1 MFCAI
6 AFPKISWLYL
16 SEFTLARSMYSLG
29 NSDMSLNILRLL
41 MTKYLFSLC
50 EHSFFMFPLFGGKFG
65 FTSVLAVKDTVFTYA
80 DTDHNQSPP

>member
-6 AFPKISWLYL
+6 AFPNISWLYL

-29 NSDMSLNILRLL
+29 NSDISLNILRLL

-50 EHSFFMFPLFGGKFG
+50 ECSFFMFPFVGKFG
-65 FTSVLAVKDTVFTYA
+65 FTSVLAVEDTVFTYA